1 MEWIFYIFSQDF
13 LLILNLIYILFDIYL
28 LPDLNQSLYIHFDYY
43 LLSIIFWSLSG
54 TGDSGSGTIAPGA
67 VDSEFFPP

>member
-43 LLSIIFWSLSG
+43 LLFLSNEA
-54 TGDSGSGTIAPGA
+54 IK
-67 VDSEFFPP
+67 